1 MIISHD
7 NHRFTKIGRIF
18 IVNIF
23 LNNFSSWFSNFWA
36 LDTLSDFQLENHKF
50 LENKLSQITYDDV
63 KWNEN
68 KAFWSKKKIRGTL
81 DQIGLGD
88 LWIKAH
94 YMDSGIVDTMRQR
107 LKDIELQHWMS
118 EMNND
123 IRRDA
128 NENIKWEYIENYK
141 L

>member
-1 MIISHD
+1 M
-7 NHRFTKIGRIF
+7 KIDAQCR
-18 IVNIF
+18 
-23 LNNFSSWFSNFWA
+23 NF
-36 LDTLSDFQLENHKF
+36 KF
-50 LENKLSQITYDDV
+50 LENKLSQITCDDI

-68 KAFWSKKKIRGTL
+68 KAL

-118 EMNND
+118 E
-123 IRRDA
+123 
-128 NENIKWEYIENYK
+128 IEK
-141 L
+141 RHWKRC

>member
-1 MIISHD
+1 M
-7 NHRFTKIGRIF
+7 KIDAQCR
-18 IVNIF
+18 
-23 LNNFSSWFSNFWA
+23 NF
-36 LDTLSDFQLENHKF
+36 KF
-50 LENKLSQITYDDV
+50 LENKLSQITCDDI

-68 KAFWSKKKIRGTL
+68 KAFWSKKIRSTL